1 MIRGWV
7 ELSHRIPIHNV
18 DSPILAC
25 TNRQVHCLT
34 RPVLRRYDA
43 GVRSR
48 RNPAQRIACLSRFR
62 NGVSLAGFAVELL
75 SVAGYESVPDLGRTK
90 GKILFIIAATCQG
103 LGALFALRRLPGI
116 WSPPTNDER
125 VRITSPF
132 RSVVERCPS
141 KIVYVTYSGYGLRT
155 ELPLPKNVCLAFGTS
170 SSGSEASIH
179 QLSMPSLKSV
189 LEFRLECP
197 LRRGIE
203 GASPGLSLKATRA
216 TLPISVRGTLK
227 R

>member
-116 WSPPTNDER
+116 WSPPTNDEC
-125 VRITSPF
+125 VRITTPF
-132 RSVVERCPS
+132 RSVVERCTS
-141 KIVYVTYSGYGLRT
+141 KIVS
-155 ELPLPKNVCLAFGTS
+155 KNICLAFGTS

-216 TLPISVRGTLK
+216 ALPISVRGTLK